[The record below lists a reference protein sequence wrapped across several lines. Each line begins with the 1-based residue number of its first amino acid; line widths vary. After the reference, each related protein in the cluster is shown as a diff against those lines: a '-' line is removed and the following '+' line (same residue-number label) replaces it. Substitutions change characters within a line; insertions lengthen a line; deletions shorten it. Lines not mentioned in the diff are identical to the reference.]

1 MPIEFELTEDFIE
14 LTKLLKAT
22 RLADTGGMAKAMIEN
37 GEVKRNGETE
47 TRKRAKIRKGETIEA
62 AGQTIYVR

>member
-14 LTKLLKAT
+14 LTELLKAT

-37 GEVKRNGETE
+37 GEVKRNGNP
-47 TRKRAKIRKGETIEA
+47 EA
-62 AGQTIYVR
+62 GKNP